1 MVDPKDSQSI
11 QMSISEILNSALS
24 HEKTVRQDA
33 ESKVESLATRNFPEF
48 LYNLATVLAD
58 EGQATKIRQMAST
71 LIKKLITASP
81 EFKAVWQK
89 SLDSTSKDQIKNL
102 ILSTLATQF
111 KEVRAAAALVIA
123 GICKVDQPLNEK
135 WPSLISSL
143 SQSSYHENKN
153 IKLAAIESLGYICE
167 ELSVGNLDST
177 SVDDIL
183 SAIIQNTT
191 NFINDVEIV
200 KAHLKAFYNVIK
212 HAGKNFSKQVRVL

>member
-11 QMSISEILNSALS
+11 QMSIAEILNNALS
-24 HEKTVRQDA
+24 PEKTIRQDA
-33 ESKVESLATRNFPEF
+33 ENKVENLAKRNLPEF

-71 LIKKLITASP
+71 LIKKLITSSA
-81 EFKAVWQK
+81 ECKAVWQQ
-89 SLDSTSKDQIKNL
+89 SLEVASKDQIKNL

-111 KEVRAAAALVIA
+111 KEVRAAAAIVIA

-135 WPSLISSL
+135 WPGLITSL

-167 ELSVGNLDST
+167 ELSVGSLNSS

-183 SAIIQNTT
+183 SAIIQNITS
-191 NFINDVEIV
+191 NINDVEIV
-200 KAHLKAFYNVIK
+200 KAHLKAFYNVVK
-212 HAGKNFSKQVRVL
+212 HAGKNFSKEVSIS